1 MAQKKSQAKDE
12 TMTTRQAGKLGG
24 DKVKAER
31 GPEFYSEIGRMQGAE
46 VNPGNA
52 RKWSRLLKEAA
63 AHAGNKSTKPFSAPM
78 SWKTKSGPPRPT
90 ASKMSRAWRG
100 LFAWH
105 R

>member
-46 VNPGNA
+46 VNPGNFKN
-52 RKWSRLLKEAA
+52 RKREEVVEAA
-63 AHAGNKSTKPFSAPM
+63 ERGGRTRGQQIHEAVQRAHELEDQE
-78 SWKTKSGPPRPT
+78 
-90 ASKMSRAWRG
+90 RA
-100 LFAWH
+100 A
-105 R
+105 